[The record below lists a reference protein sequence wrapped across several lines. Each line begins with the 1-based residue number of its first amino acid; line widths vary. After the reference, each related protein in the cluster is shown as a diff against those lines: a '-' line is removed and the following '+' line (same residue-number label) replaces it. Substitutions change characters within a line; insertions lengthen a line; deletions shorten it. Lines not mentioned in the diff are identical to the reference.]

1 MLFLVLDGYVVLW
14 MFIHCF
20 CLFWG
25 FVFGVSDDLCLFF
38 VSLFR
43 YLLDIAWS
51 RGFGCG
57 TGFASLCTLV
67 TY

>member
-1 MLFLVLDGYVVLW
+1 MWCCG
-14 MFIHCF
+14 
-20 CLFWG
+20 CLFIVFVCFGG